1 MSLPEHPQADPAAK
15 AWISDL
21 ADGRIDP
28 TELKARCAQWAGD
41 AHCRRTWHA
50 YHLIGDVLRS
60 DDLACS
66 ASHDEAFVD
75 RLRERLAHEPRLL
88 APRSLPHKRS
98 RRRVWALPV
107 TVAAGFVA
115 VAGVLA
121 MLQQAGAGLE
131 AATPQLAVM
140 APADTSARAGAA
152 LAAAGQAEMLRDAR
166 VDEYLQMHRQTI
178 AGSPVALPGGAMRS
192 VDLTVPQ
199 R

>member
-1 MSLPEHPQADPAAK
+1 MNLPEHPQADPAAE

-21 ADGRIDP
+21 ADGRVDP
-28 TELKARCAQWAGD
+28 AELKARCAQWADD
-41 AHCRRTWHA
+41 ARCRRTWHA

-60 DDLACS
+60 DDLARG
-66 ASHDEAFVD
+66 ASHDEAFVGRLRD
-75 RLRERLAHEPRLL
+75 RLAQEPRLL
-88 APRSLPHKRS
+88 APQSLPLQRS
-98 RRRVWALPV
+98 RRRVWSLPI

-115 VAGVLA
+115 VVGVLV
-121 MLQQAGAGLE
+121 MLQQAGAGPDAAAPQWAVSAPAE
-131 AATPQLAVM
+131 AAR
-140 APADTSARAGAA
+140 DGAT

-178 AGSPVALPGGAMRS
+178 AGSPAALPGGAMRS